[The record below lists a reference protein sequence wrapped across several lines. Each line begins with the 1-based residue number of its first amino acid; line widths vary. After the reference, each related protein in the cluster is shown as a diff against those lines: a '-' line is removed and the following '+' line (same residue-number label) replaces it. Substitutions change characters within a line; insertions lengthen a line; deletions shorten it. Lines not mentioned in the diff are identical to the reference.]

1 VTSKAKNAAGWIAVG
16 LITLGQL
23 LPWGYRDR
31 PIGQAWDSLF
41 SRVSR
46 PNAEW
51 WIWFLA
57 PVAAAALAARS
68 LLRKGK
74 VDQIVLLPVGIFL
87 LTWGALFL
95 TGVRRYLHFTQFSI
109 LLTFAGLLLLAAV
122 ALLRD

>member
-1 VTSKAKNAAGWIAVG
+1 MTSKAKNAAGWIAVG
-16 LITLGQL
+16 LIVLGQL
-23 LPWGYRDR
+23 LPWGYGDR
-31 PIGQAWDSLF
+31 PIGQTWDSLF

-57 PVAAAALAARS
+57 PVAAAALAARG

-74 VDQIVLLPVGIFL
+74 VDQIVLLPVGIFI